1 MEGTPMSS
9 QILNPP
15 SIEPT
20 TAWLAARRAHL
31 ARELHSDL
39 LPARGLPARGW
50 RLAIVAAATLL
61 LLAGGALA
69 ANQFGLFDWLSSSNP
84 GEARFS
90 IDGSKTVAWPAPERI
105 ACDEAGGGEFSCA
118 AGGSGR
124 RVYESYGRVEKE
136 FEVTRER
143 VLAGLAEPERNGIV
157 SHEEADEIRALVVAV
172 GDDFFEKM
180 NVLSSLSS
188 VASPRQVRPGVYR
201 VPPQGVPQIVTCR
214 PDGSVYSCRDLA
226 ASTDVP
232 VGAPIYGLRESTD
245 WVETTQAPQGA
256 NFAALVE
263 SVFGRPLTQAE
274 VQLLRVFTTPRA
286 GEGGGGETGVATVSG
301 G

>member
-1 MEGTPMSS
+1 MTS

-31 ARELHSDL
+31 ARELQSDP
-39 LPARGLPARGW
+39 LPGRGLPARGW

-124 RVYESYGRVEKE
+124 RVYESYGRVERE
-136 FEVTRER
+136 IEITRER
-143 VLAGLAEPERNGIV
+143 VLAGLAESEQNSIV
-157 SHEEADEIRALVVAV
+157 GHEEADEIRALVAAV

-180 NVLSSLSS
+180 NVLSTLSS

-201 VPPQGVPQIVTCR
+201 VPPDGVPQIVTCR
-214 PDGSVYSCRDLA
+214 PDGSASSCRDLA

-232 VGAPIYGLRESTD
+232 A
-245 WVETTQAPQGA
+245 
-256 NFAALVE
+256 
-263 SVFGRPLTQAE
+263 
-274 VQLLRVFTTPRA
+274 
-286 GEGGGGETGVATVSG
+286 
-301 G
+301 